1 MPYVESSAEN
11 WVGALLKLLPSPR
24 GVATGLE
31 EKAKAEEAMAREHHQ
46 SRLLDS
52 LLGKRSLRPLG
63 LATAGLT
70 RAAFADP
77 TTTRRNR
84 RASRARAPAEA
95 LT

>member
-1 MPYVESSAEN
+1 MGAWGVASAAPAAGGESVA
-11 WVGALLKLLPSPR
+11 R

-95 LT
+95 LA